1 MILDINDN
9 TIDYVEKQLQ
19 KLLDP
24 YKSPELLDAILDALE
39 MIQKYRED
47 KSPENMEKIKSILKY
62 LL

>member
-39 MIQKYRED
+39 MIKKYRED
-47 KSPENMEKIKSILKY
+47 KSPENMKKLKSILKY

>member
-24 YKSPELLDAILDALE
+24 YKSPELIDVILDALE
-39 MIQKYRED
+39 MIKKYRED
-47 KSPENMEKIKSILKY
+47 KSPENMKKLKSILKY

>member
-9 TIDYVEKQLQ
+9 TIDYIEKQLQ

-39 MIQKYRED
+39 MIKKYRED
-47 KSPENMEKIKSILKY
+47 KSPENMEKLKSILKY

>member
-39 MIQKYRED
+39 MIKKYRED
-47 KSPENMEKIKSILKY
+47 KSSENMEKLKSILKY